1 MLILRDARNSALLI
15 RMRKSPQR
23 ALRPYDPTEINIPHH
38 AVHRQR

>member
-1 MLILRDARNSALLI
+1 MLILRDARKSALLS
-15 RMRKSPQR
+15 MRKSPQR